1 MNLLTKTVAAGLVCA
16 FVGFGTAQ
24 TPPAT
29 APASDHQPH
38 APHQPAAMHHPEGA
52 EPGFFHE
59 ELDNRQV
66 RVLRINIPA
75 HAQVPMHDVT
85 PRVVIWLTEA
95 HLKMTFPD
103 GTTREESHHPGE
115 VGWTASARHFGENLG
130 AEPIEFVAVIPKG
143 AAESGSLH
151 PGH

>member
-1 MNLLTKTVAAGLVCA
+1 MNVLTKAAAAGLVCVFA
-16 FVGFGTAQ
+16 ALGAAQ
-24 TPPAT
+24 
-29 APASDHQPH
+29 
-38 APHQPAAMHHPEGA
+38 MHHPGG

-59 ELDNRQV
+59 ELDNKQV

-75 HAQVPMHDVT
+75 HAQVPEHDVT

-115 VGWTASARHFGENLG
+115 VGWTAGARHSGKNLG
-130 AEPIEFVAVIPKG
+130 DEPIEFVAVIPKD
-143 AAESGSLH
+143 AAPSGGSH
-151 PGH
+151 RGH